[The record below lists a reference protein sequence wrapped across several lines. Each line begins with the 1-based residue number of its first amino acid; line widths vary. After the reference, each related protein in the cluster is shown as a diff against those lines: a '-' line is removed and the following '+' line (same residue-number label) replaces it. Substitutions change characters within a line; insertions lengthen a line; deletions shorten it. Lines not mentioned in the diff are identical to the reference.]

1 MIYTECTICGCM
13 PKPDEWSGQ
22 VQGVCFDC
30 GQYLVLSNYVF
41 CYDWNYILVYL
52 KEFAE
57 DMRGRPADD
66 KQKPIGGLMM
76 KQFIVFNLEPPLSP
90 DPAGAQLKIE
100 TSWIWGQ
107 VLKARMHLT

>member
-1 MIYTECTICGCM
+1 MNYTECTICGCM

-22 VQGVCFDC
+22 IQGVCFDC

-57 DMRGRPADD
+57 DIRTWSDDD
-66 KQKPIGGLMM
+66 KQNQSARDYYYYSHTI
-76 KQFIVFNLEPPLSP
+76 NL
-90 DPAGAQLKIE
+90 
-100 TSWIWGQ
+100 
-107 VLKARMHLT
+107 ARP